1 MGWSE
6 WMVVE
11 LPLEE
16 QLILERQVRAVHDHT
31 DTEAIAK
38 LCGTLIR
45 QNYHQ
50 QKLLQQA
57 LKRIIELEVID
68 EVDLSSEQRLPWWQQ
83 LLMRVKS

>member
-1 MGWSE
+1 
-6 WMVVE
+6 MVVQ

-16 QLILERQVRAVHDHT
+16 QLMLERQVRAVHDHT

-45 QNYHQ
+45 QNHHQ

-57 LKRIIELEVID
+57 LKRIMELEIID
-68 EVDLSSEQRLPWWQQ
+68 EVKLPSEQRLPWWQQ
-83 LLMRVKS
+83 LFARVKP

>member
-1 MGWSE
+1 MGWSQ

-16 QLILERQVRAVHDHT
+16 QLMLERQVRAVHDQA
-31 DTEAIAK
+31 DTEAVAK

-68 EVDLSSEQRLPWWQQ
+68 ETDAPSKQRLPWWQQ
-83 LLMRVKS
+83 LLMRVNS

>member
-1 MGWSE
+1 
-6 WMVVE
+6 MVVQ

-16 QLILERQVRAVHDHT
+16 QLMLERQVRAVHDQA
-31 DTEAIAK
+31 DTEAVAK

-57 LKRIIELEVID
+57 LKRIIELEVTD
-68 EVDLSSEQRLPWWQQ
+68 EVSNNTEQRLPWWQQ
-83 LLMRVKS
+83 LLMRVNS

>member
-1 MGWSE
+1 
-6 WMVVE
+6 MVVQ

-16 QLILERQVRAVHDHT
+16 QLMLERQVRAVHDHT

-45 QNYHQ
+45 QNHHQ

-57 LKRIIELEVID
+57 LKRIMELEIKESID
-68 EVDLSSEQRLPWWQQ
+68 EVESSSEQRLPWWQQ
-83 LLMRVKS
+83 LFARVKP

>member
-1 MGWSE
+1 MGWSQ

-16 QLILERQVRAVHDHT
+16 QLILERQVRAVHDQA
-31 DTEAIAK
+31 DTEAVAK
-38 LCGTLIR
+38 LCETLIR

-57 LKRIIELEVID
+57 LKRIIELEVISEND
-68 EVDLSSEQRLPWWQQ
+68 APVEQRLPWWQQ

>member
-1 MGWSE
+1 
-6 WMVVE
+6 MVVQ

-16 QLILERQVRAVHDHT
+16 QLVLERQVRAVHDHT

-45 QNYHQ
+45 QNHHQ

-57 LKRIIELEVID
+57 LKRIMELEIID
-68 EVDLSSEQRLPWWQQ
+68 EVELLSEQRLPWWQQ
-83 LLMRVKS
+83 LFARVKP